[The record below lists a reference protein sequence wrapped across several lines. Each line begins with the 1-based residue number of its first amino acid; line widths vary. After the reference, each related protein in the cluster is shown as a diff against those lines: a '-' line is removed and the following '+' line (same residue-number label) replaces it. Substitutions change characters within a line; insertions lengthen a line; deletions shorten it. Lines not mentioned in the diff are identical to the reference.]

1 MNFPVWDLATTMS
14 KLLSVGMPFD
24 KVVNAV
30 THAPAEV
37 IKLDMLNRLSVG
49 ARADFTIFDLVDSDL
64 EATDSN
70 GDVSVLKQL
79 FEPRY
84 AVIGGEAVAASRYIP
99 RARKLVRHSHGY
111 SYR

>member
-1 MNFPVWDLATTMS
+1 
-14 KLLSVGMPFD
+14 MPFE
-24 KVVNAV
+24 KVINAV
-30 THAPAEV
+30 THAPASV
-37 IKLDMLNRLSVG
+37 IKLSMENRLTVG
-49 ARADFTIFDLVDSDL
+49 ATAEFTVFDLVDSDL

-70 GDVSVLKQL
+70 GDVSVLKKL

-84 AVIGGEAVAASRYIP
+84 AVLGNEAFTSSRYVP

>member
-24 KVVNAV
+24 KVVDAV
-30 THAPAEV
+30 THAPASV
-37 IKLDMLNRLSVG
+37 IKLSMDSRLSVG
-49 ARADFTIFDLVDSDL
+49 ERADFTIFELVDADL

-70 GDVSVLKQL
+70 GDVSRLQKL

-84 AVIGGEAVAASRYIP
+84 AVIGAEAITASRYVP

-111 SYR
+111 SWR

>member
-14 KLLSVGMPFD
+14 KLLSVNMPFEN
-24 KVVNAV
+24 VIEAV
-30 THAPAEV
+30 THNPASV
-37 IKLDMLNRLSVG
+37 IKLSMENRLSVG
-49 ARADFTIFDLVDSDL
+49 QRADFTIFDLVDADL

-70 GDVSVLKQL
+70 GDVSRLNRL

-84 AVIGGEAVAASRYIP
+84 AVIGAEAITASRYVP

-111 SYR
+111 SWR